1 MTTDVIAAEPAA
13 PARSRRTVLIF
24 VLLVAVAAVAMLLLI
39 QTGVIFGADPMAG
52 T

>member
-1 MTTDVIAAEPAA
+1 MA
-13 PARSRRTVLIF
+13 
-24 VLLVAVAAVAMLLLI
+24 VLLVAIVALAILLLI